1 MPSEV
6 ALAIQHRWQLASE
19 PNLWRRSAKMKKVSR
34 RAAMLTTTG
43 GIVAAGLALPDAVAG
58 EEPKTSTLWPLEG
71 ELKVH
76 PKYIY
81 RYYLVFG
88 DGQKCALYGRDHSR
102 EPEQLARLQPPVRV
116 RLRGVLGTAHHAGGT
131 KENPSPF
138 GPTWELYMDVHEVET
153 LK

>member
-1 MPSEV
+1 MKY
-6 ALAIQHRWQLASE
+6 A
-19 PNLWRRSAKMKKVSR
+19 NRRSVMRGA
-34 RAAMLTTTG
+34 
-43 GIVAAGLALPDAVAG
+43 AAGAAALGAAILDGAALG
-58 EEPKTSTLWPLEG
+58 NEPKAPKLWALEG

-88 DGQKCALYGRDHSR
+88 DGQKCALYGSDHDR
-102 EPEQLARLQPPVRV
+102 NPDQLKRLEAPVRV
-116 RLRGVLGTAHHAGGT
+116 RVNGVLGTAHHAGGT

-138 GPTWELYMDVHEVET
+138 GPTWIVYMDVHEVEV